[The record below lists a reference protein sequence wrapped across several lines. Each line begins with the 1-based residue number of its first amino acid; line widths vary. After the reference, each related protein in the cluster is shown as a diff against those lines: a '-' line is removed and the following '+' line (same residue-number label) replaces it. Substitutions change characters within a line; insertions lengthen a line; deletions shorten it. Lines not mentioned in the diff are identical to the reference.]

1 MDKQQLIE
9 DLKILGNVEV
19 VDADY
24 DGLEIY
30 GKELGK
36 VYLTEFALNYLMR
49 SLTLEQIKAHY
60 EKLKKHAQKG
70 FVSPQDV
77 TPLQV
82 SLNRLEAK
90 LDSPTFW
97 QWEDILS
104 EFKNE
109 LYEL

>member
-9 DLKILGNVEV
+9 DLKMLGNVEV

-49 SLTLEQIKAHY
+49 SLTLEQIEAHY
-60 EKLKKHAQKG
+60 KKLRNRAQKH
-70 FVSPQDV
+70 FVHPTEVD
-77 TPLQV
+77 PLID
-82 SLNRLEAK
+82 SLERLETK
-90 LDSPTFW
+90 LDSPTYW
-97 QWEDILS
+97 QWEDFLS
-104 EFKNE
+104 EFKAE
-109 LYEL
+109 LYER